1 MASAQPRLI
10 RQATGGGLPVGSGGG
25 GGRDSLQRRNKF
37 EDSITINFRY
47 LDSARTY
54 TLDSSISDP
63 ARRFPVPYTYHY
75 LGNTGSPA
83 QPILFMPRG
92 HAGFD
97 PGFHNL
103 DVYKWTAATARFFTT
118 TRPYTELGF
127 MLGSSQQQVIDIL
140 HTQNLKP
147 YWNIA
152 LQYRLINSAGF
163 FKNQKTAHN
172 NYLFTSWYQSPNK
185 RYNNFLVL
193 VGNKLQAAEN
203 GGLRRV
209 GDLDSA
215 NIPERFAI
223 ETKLGNHT
231 NFSGDLFS
239 TKVDIGSRHNDFNA
253 VLRQQYDL
261 GRKDSLVTDSTVIPL
276 FYPRIRFEHTLTY
289 GEYKYTFADTD
300 ADSAI
305 YAAYYGITL
314 GKPID
319 TIYQRDKWVEVT
331 NDLSIYQ
338 FPDAKN
344 LNQYIKVGAEYQHL
358 TGFLRDRVQY
368 NNVSIHGEYRN
379 RTRNQKWDAIARGQ
393 LWLTGYNAGDYHG
406 YVSLRRLISS
416 KLGSLQA
423 GAEVMNRTPPFA
435 YNERSQFYRAAPT
448 SLGKENTTHVFA
460 ALFNPRFRIQLAG
473 DYYLVTNYLY
483 FASYTRPG
491 QNDILNL
498 LRISALKTIS
508 LGKRW
513 SWNTEVYLQQKAG
526 GASLHVPLL
535 LTRNRVQYDGNFGF
549 RNLTVAF
556 GAEMRYHT
564 PYKAD
569 AYSPVVNQFA
579 YQDTVIIRNRPDFNI
594 FFNFR
599 IKGFTAYTR
608 VENLNTLRFRSGAG
622 FKQQN
627 LAAPDYA
634 YPGLVLRFGIFWS
647 FVN

>member
-1 MASAQPRLI
+1 
-10 RQATGGGLPVGSGGG
+10 VGNAAIGGG
-25 GGRDSLQRRNKF
+25 GKDSLQRRNKF

-47 LDSARTY
+47 LDSARAY
-54 TLDSSISDP
+54 TLDSSVSDP
-63 ARRFPVPYTYHY
+63 ARRFPIPYTYHY
-75 LGNTGSPA
+75 LGNVGSPA
-83 QPILFMPRG
+83 QSILYMPRG
-92 HAGFD
+92 RAGWD
-97 PGFHNL
+97 PGFHNF
-103 DVYKWTAATARFFTT
+103 DVYKWTPEKARFFTT

-127 MLGSSQQQVIDIL
+127 TLGSSQQQVIDIM
-140 HTQNLKP
+140 HTQNLRP
-147 YWNIA
+147 YWNIM

-172 NYLFTSWYQSPNK
+172 NYQFTSWYQSPDK

-203 GGLRRV
+203 GGLRHV
-209 GDLDSA
+209 SDLDSA
-215 NIPERFAI
+215 DIPERFAI
-223 ETKLGNHT
+223 ETKLGNNT
-231 NFSGDLFS
+231 DFSGDLFS
-239 TKVDIGSRHNDFNA
+239 TRVGIGSRQNEFNA

-276 FYPRIRFEHTLTY
+276 FYPRLRFEHTLSY
-289 GEYKYTFADTD
+289 GEYKYTFEDTD
-300 ADSAI
+300 ADSLI
-305 YAAYYGITL
+305 YATYYGITL
-314 GKPID
+314 ARPLD
-319 TIYQRDKWVEVT
+319 TIFQRDKWVEVK

-344 LNQYIKVGAEYQHL
+344 LNQFIKVGAEYQHL

-368 NNVSIHGEYRN
+368 NNISIHGEYRN
-379 RTRNQKWDAIARGQ
+379 RTRNQKWDATARGQ

-416 KLGSLQA
+416 QVGSLQA
-423 GAEVMNRTPPFA
+423 GGEVINRSPSFV
-435 YNERSQFYRAAPT
+435 YNERSQFYRGTPT
-448 SLGKENTTHVFA
+448 SLGKENTTHLFA
-460 ALFNPRFRIQLAG
+460 ALFNPRFRIQLGA

-483 FASYTRPG
+483 FASYTTPG

-498 LRISALKTIS
+498 LRISALKTVRLS
-508 LGKRW
+508 KRW
-513 SWNTEVYLQQKAG
+513 SWNAELYLQQKAG
-526 GASLHVPLL
+526 GAALNVPLL
-535 LTRNRVQYDGNFGF
+535 FTRNRVQYDGNFGF
-549 RNLTVAF
+549 RNLTVSF
-556 GAEMRYHT
+556 GGEMRYHT

-569 AYSPVVNQFA
+569 AYSPVANQFV
-579 YQDTVIIRNRPDFNI
+579 YQDTITIRNRPDINI

-599 IKGFTAYTR
+599 IKGFTAFTR
-608 VENLNTLRFRSGAG
+608 IENLNTLRFRNGAG